1 MGYTAG
7 LRQQLPVERPL
18 LPQNITSQ
26 KAYTDTLSAR
36 LYSSRKRQ
44 DKIVIKENKMLVVYC
59 TLRPYFSPPWCRN
72 MANFRKVHDRDVF
85 RFHSVL
91 SKEFEVRYNTCN
103 FGFNSHQHRSPQIIR
118 STHPQRRLIRW
129 LG

>member
-1 MGYTAG
+1 MSDYRMWST
-7 LRQQLPVERPL
+7 LPVYVNSFRL
-18 LPQNITSQ
+18 N
-26 KAYTDTLSAR
+26 AHCCRRYTLSVR

-72 MANFRKVHDRDVF
+72 MVNLRTVHDRDVF

-103 FGFNSHQHRSPQIIR
+103 FGFNFNSHQHRSPQIIR
-118 STHPQRRLIRW
+118 STRPQRRLIRW